1 MSKAWRNT
9 IIIIIVAVASAFAIH
24 LYFKQSNDN
33 NTAEQEYQECAAPEP
48 EPVYRWGVCID
59 SLDIVDGIIG
69 RNELLSN
76 ILFRYDVSAQT
87 VYQIDKAS
95 EKTWSVR
102 KIQSGKPYHIIRERD
117 SVATARFFVY
127 DINKTDYV
135 VYSLSDSIYSYMG
148 AVSVDTVMNYISGS
162 IESSLWNAMI
172 DQGAAPDLAG
182 MLADIYS
189 WTIDFFGIQRR
200 DSFSVYYQELY
211 ADSVRVATGN
221 ILAANFI
228 TSGTN
233 HYAFRYAYHNERGE
247 YFDEKGTSLRRAFL
261 KAPLSYTRISSRFSN
276 ARLHPIK
283 KIVRAHHGVDYAA
296 PSGTPV
302 YSVGDGVVTARAWD
316 SKGGGNYIKIKH
328 NSTYTTEYMH
338 LRGFAKG
345 ISVGTHVS
353 QGQLIGYVGMTG
365 TATGPHLDY
374 RVFKNGTAIDPL
386 RMDLPAVDPI
396 KQEDMPEYLRSVS
409 GYMRM
414 VGLSVPDSLLSDSIV
429 ADTIIISES
438 ND

>member
-1 MSKAWRNT
+1 MKGLLRCLIPISLMFASSCKQDSQP
-9 IIIIIVAVASAFAIH
+9 VA
-24 LYFKQSNDN
+24 D
-33 NTAEQEYQECAAPEP
+33 TQEETSFFVP
-48 EPVYRWGVCID
+48 EPVYRWGICID
-59 SLDIVDGIIG
+59 SLDVVDGTIG
-69 RNELLSN
+69 RNELLST
-76 ILFRYDVSAQT
+76 ILYRYNVSSQT
-87 VYQIDKAS
+87 IYHVEKAS

-102 KIQSGKPYHIIRERD
+102 KMQSGKPYHIIRDSD

-127 DINKTDYV
+127 DINKTDYA
-135 VYSLSDSIYSYMG
+135 VYSLSDSIYSYIG
-148 AVSVDTVMNYISGS
+148 SIDVDTVLNYISGS
-162 IESSLWNAMI
+162 IETSLWNAMI
-172 DQGAAPDLAG
+172 DQGAAPELAG

-189 WTIDFFGIQRR
+189 WTIDFFGIQKR
-200 DSFSVYYQELY
+200 DSFSVYYQEMF

-221 ILAANFI
+221 IIAANFI
-228 TSGTN
+228 TSGTD
-233 HYAFRYAYHNERGE
+233 HYAFRYTYHNERGE

-261 KAPLSYTRISSRFSN
+261 KAPLSYTRISSKFSN
-276 ARLHPIK
+276 ASLHPIK
-283 KIVRAHHGVDYAA
+283 MIVRAHHGVDYAA

-302 YSVGDGVVTARAWD
+302 YSVGDGVVTAKAWD
-316 SKGGGNYIKIKH
+316 NKGGGNYIKIKH

-396 KQEDMPEYLRSVS
+396 KEEDMPQYIKTIS
-409 GYMRM
+409 GYMKM
-414 VGLSVPDSLLSDSIV
+414 VGLSVPDSLQV
-429 ADTIIISES
+429 DTITKTQS

>member
-1 MSKAWRNT
+1 MRRLPGLLILITVLSVFSCKQKSTVSEPKPEEAT
-9 IIIIIVAVASAFAIH
+9 
-24 LYFKQSNDN
+24 YF
-33 NTAEQEYQECAAPEP
+33 EP
-48 EPVYRWGVCID
+48 EPVIRWGINID
-59 SLDIVDGIIG
+59 SLDIVDGLIG
-69 RNELLSN
+69 RNELLST
-76 ILFRYDVSAQT
+76 ILYRYDVTSQT
-87 VYQIDKAS
+87 IYYLEKAS
-95 EKTWSVR
+95 QETWSVR
-102 KIQSGKPYHIIRERD
+102 KMQSGKPYHILRDRD
-117 SVATARFFVY
+117 SIAKARYFVY
-127 DINKTDYV
+127 DINKTDYA
-135 VYSLSDSIYSYMG
+135 VYSLSDSIYSYVG
-148 AVSVDTVMNYISGS
+148 SIDVDTVLNYISGS
-162 IESSLWNAMI
+162 IETSLWNAMI
-172 DQGAAPDLAG
+172 EQGAAPDLAG

-189 WTIDFFGIQRR
+189 WTIDFFGIQKR
-200 DSFSVYYQELY
+200 DSFSVYYEEMF

-228 TSGTN
+228 TSGAD
-233 HYAFRYAYHNERGE
+233 HYAFRYTYHNERGE
-247 YFDEKGTSLRRAFL
+247 YFDENGTSLRRAFL
-261 KAPLSYTRISSRFSN
+261 KAPLSYTRISSKFSE

-396 KQEDMPEYLRSVS
+396 KPEDMPQYLRSVS
-409 GYMRM
+409 EYMKM
-414 VGLSVPDSLLSDSIV
+414 VGLSVPDSLI
-429 ADTIIISES
+429 ADTIINTQS

>member
-1 MSKAWRNT
+1 MKGLLRCLIPISLMFAVSCKQDSQP
-9 IIIIIVAVASAFAIH
+9 VA
-24 LYFKQSNDN
+24 D
-33 NTAEQEYQECAAPEP
+33 TQEETSFFVP
-48 EPVYRWGVCID
+48 EPVYRWGICID
-59 SLDIVDGIIG
+59 SLDVVDGTIG
-69 RNELLSN
+69 RNELLST
-76 ILFRYDVSAQT
+76 ILYRYNVSSQT
-87 VYQIDKAS
+87 IYHVEKAS

-102 KIQSGKPYHIIRERD
+102 KMQSGKPYHIIRDSD

-127 DINKTDYV
+127 DINKTDYA
-135 VYSLSDSIYSYMG
+135 VYSLSDSIYSYIG
-148 AVSVDTVMNYISGS
+148 SIDVDTVLNYISGS
-162 IESSLWNAMI
+162 IETSLWNAMT
-172 DQGAAPDLAG
+172 DQGAAPELAG

-189 WTIDFFGIQRR
+189 WTIDFFGIQKR
-200 DSFSVYYQELY
+200 DSFSVYYQEMF

-221 ILAANFI
+221 IIAANFI
-228 TSGTN
+228 TSGTD
-233 HYAFRYAYHNERGE
+233 HYAFRYTYHNERGE

-261 KAPLSYTRISSRFSN
+261 KAPLSYTRISSKFSN

-302 YSVGDGVVTARAWD
+302 YSVGDGVVTAKAWD
-316 SKGGGNYIKIKH
+316 NKGGGNYIKIKH

-396 KQEDMPEYLRSVS
+396 KEEDMPQYIKTIS
-409 GYMRM
+409 GYMKM
-414 VGLSVPDSLLSDSIV
+414 VGLSVPDSLQV
-429 ADTIIISES
+429 DTITKTQS

>member
-1 MSKAWRNT
+1 MKGFLKYAILTAGLLLSCKNSSTPVQTEADEP
-9 IIIIIVAVASAFAIH
+9 AVA
-24 LYFKQSNDN
+24 LPQ
-33 NTAEQEYQECAAPEP
+33 
-48 EPVYRWGVCID
+48 PVYRWGVCID
-59 SLDIVDGIIG
+59 SVTVTDGTIG
-69 RNELLSN
+69 RNELLSR
-76 ILFRYDVSAQT
+76 ILLRHGVSSQT
-87 VYQIDKAS
+87 IHYVEKAS
-95 EKTWSVR
+95 QETWSVR
-102 KIQSGKPYHIIRERD
+102 KIQAGKTFHIIQERD
-117 SVATARFFVY
+117 SAAKAKYFVY

-135 VYSLSDSIYSYMG
+135 VYALGDSIYSYMG
-148 AVSVDTVMNYISGS
+148 ALPVDTVLNYISGS

-172 DQGAAPDLAG
+172 EQGAAPDLAG
-182 MLADIYS
+182 MLSDIFS

-228 TSGTN
+228 TSGKD
-233 HYAFRYAYHNERGE
+233 HYAFRYTYHNERGE
-247 YFDEKGTSLRRAFL
+247 YFDENGTSLRRAFL
-261 KAPLSYTRISSRFSN
+261 KAPLSYSRISSKFSE

-316 SKGGGNYIKIKH
+316 NKGGGNYIKIKH

-338 LRGFAKG
+338 LRGFARG
-345 ISVGTHVS
+345 INVGTHVS

-396 KQEDMPEYLRSVS
+396 KPEDMPEYLRTVS
-409 GYMRM
+409 GYMKM
-414 VGLSVPDSLLSDSIV
+414 VGAPVPDSIFAA
-429 ADTIIISES
+429 ADTI
-438 ND
+438 NTNAQ

>member
-1 MSKAWRNT
+1 MRKLIGLFILVS
-9 IIIIIVAVASAFAIH
+9 VLFVVSC
-24 LYFKQSNDN
+24 KQS
-33 NTAEQEYQECAAPEP
+33 TVVSEPEPEAEYFVP
-48 EPVYRWGVCID
+48 EPVYRWGINID
-59 SLDIVDGIIG
+59 SLDIIDGTIG
-69 RNELLSN
+69 RNELLST
-76 ILFRYDVSAQT
+76 ILYRYKVSAQT
-87 VYQIDKAS
+87 I
-95 EKTWSVR
+95 
-102 KIQSGKPYHIIRERD
+102 YHVERVLD
-117 SVATARFFVY
+117 RDTVATARYFVY
-127 DINKTDYV
+127 DINKTDYA
-135 VYSLSDSIYSYMG
+135 VYSLSDSIYSYM
-148 AVSVDTVMNYISGS
+148 ASIEVDTVLNYISGS
-162 IESSLWNAMI
+162 IETSLWNAMI

-189 WTIDFFGIQRR
+189 WTIDFFGIQKR
-200 DSFSVYYQELY
+200 DSFSVYYQEMF

-228 TSGTN
+228 TSGTD
-233 HYAFRYAYHNERGE
+233 HFAFRYTYHNERGE

-261 KAPLSYTRISSRFSN
+261 KAPLSYTRISSKFSN

-316 SKGGGNYIKIKH
+316 NKGGGNYIKIKH
-328 NSTYTTEYMH
+328 NSTFTTEYMH
-338 LRGFAKG
+338 LKGFAKG
-345 ISVGTHVS
+345 IAVGTHVS

-396 KQEDMPEYLRSVS
+396 KEEDMPDYLKTVS
-409 GYMRM
+409 GYMKM
-414 VGLSVPDSLLSDSIV
+414 VGLAVSDSLMT
-429 ADTIIISES
+429 DTITNIQS

>member
-1 MSKAWRNT
+1 MRFFRRY
-9 IIIIIVAVASAFAIH
+9 IIVLTALIALTLSCKQKTSVPETEPEEAV
-24 LYFKQSNDN
+24 
-33 NTAEQEYQECAAPEP
+33 EPVPEP
-48 EPVYRWGVCID
+48 TIRWGINID
-59 SLDIVDGIIG
+59 SLDVEDGVIG
-69 RNELLSN
+69 RNELLST
-76 ILFRYDVSAQT
+76 ILYRYDVSSQT
-87 VYQIDKAS
+87 IYHLENAS
-95 EKTWSVR
+95 QETWSVR
-102 KIQSGKPYHIIRERD
+102 KMQSGKPYHVVRDRD
-117 SVATARFFVY
+117 SMATARYFVY
-127 DINKTDYV
+127 DINKTDYA
-135 VYSLSDSIYSYMG
+135 VYSLTDSIFSYTG
-148 AVSVDTVMNYISGS
+148 SIDVDTVLNYISGS
-162 IESSLWNAMI
+162 IETSLWNAMI

-189 WTIDFFGIQRR
+189 WTIDFFGIQKR
-200 DSFSVYYQELY
+200 DSFSVYYEEMF

-228 TSGTN
+228 TSGSD
-233 HYAFRYAYHNERGE
+233 HYAFRYTYHNERGE
-247 YFDEKGTSLRRAFL
+247 YFDENGTSLRRAFL
-261 KAPLSYTRISSRFSN
+261 KAPLSYNRISSKFSE

-302 YSVGDGVVTARAWD
+302 YSVGDGVVTAKAWD

-396 KQEDMPEYLRSVS
+396 APDDMPQYLKAVS
-409 GYMRM
+409 GYMKM
-414 VGLSVPDSLLSDSIV
+414 VGLAVSDSIMN
-429 ADTIIISES
+429 DTITNTAS

>member
-1 MSKAWRNT
+1 MKYRP
-9 IIIIIVAVASAFAIH
+9 IILLTAILISLASCNFGKNRVISGNQGDET
-24 LYFKQSNDN
+24 FF
-33 NTAEQEYQECAAPEP
+33 EP
-48 EPVYRWGVCID
+48 EPTIRWGVCID
-59 SLDIVDGIIG
+59 SLDVEDGVVG
-69 RNELLSN
+69 RNELVSTILNRNGVSMQTIHYMELSSN
-76 ILFRYDVSAQT
+76 D
-87 VYQIDKAS
+87 
-95 EKTWSVR
+95 TWSVR
-102 KIQSGKPYHIIRERD
+102 KIQAGKTYHLLRDQD
-117 SVATARFFVY
+117 SVARVRYFVY
-127 DINKTDYV
+127 DINKTDYA
-135 VYSLSDSIYSYMG
+135 VYSLADSIYSYVG
-148 AVSVDTVMNYISGS
+148 TLPVDTVLNYISGS

-172 DQGAAPDLAG
+172 EQGAAPDLAG
-182 MLADIYS
+182 MLSDIYS
-189 WTIDFFGIQRR
+189 WTIDFFGIQRK
-200 DSFSVYYQELY
+200 DSFSVYYQEFY
-211 ADSVRVATGN
+211 ADTVRVATGH

-228 TSGTN
+228 TSGKD
-233 HYAFRYAYHNERGE
+233 HYAFRYTYHNERGE
-247 YFDEKGTSLRRAFL
+247 YFDENGTSLRRAFL
-261 KAPLSYTRISSRFSN
+261 KAPLSYSRISSKFSE

-338 LRGFAKG
+338 LKGFAKG

-396 KQEDMPEYLRSVS
+396 KEDDMPEYLKAVS
-409 GYMRM
+409 GYMKM
-414 VGLSVPDSLLSDSIV
+414 VGLSVVDSLQT
-429 ADTIIISES
+429 DTIANTLS

>member
-1 MSKAWRNT
+1 MKELLRCLIPISLMFAVSCKQDSQP
-9 IIIIIVAVASAFAIH
+9 VA
-24 LYFKQSNDN
+24 D
-33 NTAEQEYQECAAPEP
+33 TQEETSFFVP
-48 EPVYRWGVCID
+48 EPVYRWGICID
-59 SLDIVDGIIG
+59 SLDVVDGTIG
-69 RNELLSN
+69 RNELLST
-76 ILFRYDVSAQT
+76 ILYRYNVSSQT
-87 VYQIDKAS
+87 IYHVEKAS

-102 KIQSGKPYHIIRERD
+102 KMQSGKPYHIIRDSD

-127 DINKTDYV
+127 DINKTDYAV
-135 VYSLSDSIYSYMG
+135 FSLSDSIYSYIG
-148 AVSVDTVMNYISGS
+148 SIDVDTVLNYISGS
-162 IESSLWNAMI
+162 IETSLWNAMI
-172 DQGAAPDLAG
+172 DQGAAPELAG

-189 WTIDFFGIQRR
+189 WTIDFFGIQKR
-200 DSFSVYYQELY
+200 DSFSVYYQEMF

-228 TSGTN
+228 TSGTD
-233 HYAFRYAYHNERGE
+233 HYAFRYTYHNERGE

-261 KAPLSYTRISSRFSN
+261 KAPLSYTRISSKFSN

-302 YSVGDGVVTARAWD
+302 YSVGDGVVTAKAWD
-316 SKGGGNYIKIKH
+316 NKGGGNYIKIKH

-396 KQEDMPEYLRSVS
+396 KEEDMPQYITTIS
-409 GYMRM
+409 GYMKM
-414 VGLSVPDSLLSDSIV
+414 VGLSVPDSLIT
-429 ADTIIISES
+429 DTIKTLKS

>member
-1 MSKAWRNT
+1 MKGLLRCLIPISLMFAVSCKQDSQP
-9 IIIIIVAVASAFAIH
+9 VA
-24 LYFKQSNDN
+24 D
-33 NTAEQEYQECAAPEP
+33 TQEETSFFVP
-48 EPVYRWGVCID
+48 EPVYRWGICID
-59 SLDIVDGIIG
+59 SLDVVDGTIG
-69 RNELLSN
+69 RNELLST
-76 ILFRYDVSAQT
+76 ILYRYNVSSQT
-87 VYQIDKAS
+87 IYHVEKAS

-102 KIQSGKPYHIIRERD
+102 KMQSGKPYHIIRDSD

-127 DINKTDYV
+127 DINKTDYA
-135 VYSLSDSIYSYMG
+135 VYSLSDSIYSYIG
-148 AVSVDTVMNYISGS
+148 SIDVDTVLNYISGS
-162 IESSLWNAMI
+162 IETSLWNAMT
-172 DQGAAPDLAG
+172 DQGAAPELAG

-189 WTIDFFGIQRR
+189 WTIDFFGIQKR
-200 DSFSVYYQELY
+200 DSFSVYYQEMF

-221 ILAANFI
+221 IFAANFI
-228 TSGTN
+228 TSGTD
-233 HYAFRYAYHNERGE
+233 HYAFRYTYHNERGE

-261 KAPLSYTRISSRFSN
+261 KAPLSYTRISSKFSN

-302 YSVGDGVVTARAWD
+302 YSVGDGVVTAKAWD
-316 SKGGGNYIKIKH
+316 NKGGGNYIKIKH

-396 KQEDMPEYLRSVS
+396 KEEDMPQYIKTIS
-409 GYMRM
+409 GYMKM
-414 VGLSVPDSLLSDSIV
+414 VGLSVPDSLQV
-429 ADTIIISES
+429 DTITKTQS

>member
-1 MSKAWRNT
+1 MKGLLRCLIPISLMFASSCKQDSQP
-9 IIIIIVAVASAFAIH
+9 VA
-24 LYFKQSNDN
+24 D
-33 NTAEQEYQECAAPEP
+33 TQEETSFFVP
-48 EPVYRWGVCID
+48 EPVYRWGICID
-59 SLDIVDGIIG
+59 SLDVVDGTIG
-69 RNELLSN
+69 RNELLST
-76 ILFRYDVSAQT
+76 ILYRYNVSSQT
-87 VYQIDKAS
+87 IYHVEKAS

-102 KIQSGKPYHIIRERD
+102 KMQSGKPYHIIRDSD

-127 DINKTDYV
+127 DINKTDYA
-135 VYSLSDSIYSYMG
+135 VYSLSDSIYSYIG
-148 AVSVDTVMNYISGS
+148 SIDVDTVLNYISGS
-162 IESSLWNAMI
+162 IETSLWNAMI
-172 DQGAAPDLAG
+172 DQGAAPELAG

-189 WTIDFFGIQRR
+189 WTIDFFGIQKR
-200 DSFSVYYQELY
+200 DSFSVYYQEMF

-221 ILAANFI
+221 IIAANFI
-228 TSGTN
+228 TSGTD
-233 HYAFRYAYHNERGE
+233 HYAFRYTYHNERGE

-261 KAPLSYTRISSRFSN
+261 KAPLSYTRISSKFSN

-302 YSVGDGVVTARAWD
+302 YSVGDGVVTAKAWD
-316 SKGGGNYIKIKH
+316 NKGGGNYIKIKH

-396 KQEDMPEYLRSVS
+396 KEEDMPQYIKTIS
-409 GYMRM
+409 GYMKM
-414 VGLSVPDSLLSDSIV
+414 VGLSVPDSLQV
-429 ADTIIISES
+429 DTITKTQS

>member
-1 MSKAWRNT
+1 MKGLIRCLILLSLLSA
-9 IIIIIVAVASAFAIH
+9 ASC
-24 LYFKQSNDN
+24 KQNSQPI
-33 NTAEQEYQECAAPEP
+33 AEPADDEVSIFVP
-48 EPVYRWGVCID
+48 EPVYRWGICID
-59 SLDIVDGIIG
+59 SLDVVDGTIG
-69 RNELLSN
+69 RNELLST
-76 ILFRYDVSAQT
+76 ILYRYNVSSQT
-87 VYQIDKAS
+87 IYYLEKAS

-102 KIQSGKPYHIIRERD
+102 KIQSRKPYHIVRD
-117 SVATARFFVY
+117 SDSLATARFFVY
-127 DINKTDYV
+127 DINKTDYAV
-135 VYSLSDSIYSYMG
+135 FSLSDSIYSYLG
-148 AVSVDTVMNYISGS
+148 SIDVDTVLNYISGS
-162 IESSLWNAMI
+162 IETSLWNAMI
-172 DQGAAPDLAG
+172 DQGAAPELAG

-189 WTIDFFGIQRR
+189 WTIDFFGIQKR
-200 DSFSVYYQELY
+200 DSFSVYYQEMF
-211 ADSVRVATGN
+211 ADSVKVATGN

-228 TSGTN
+228 TSGTD
-233 HYAFRYAYHNERGE
+233 HYAFRYTYHNERGE

-261 KAPLSYTRISSRFSN
+261 KAPLSYTRISSKFSN

-302 YSVGDGVVTARAWD
+302 YSVGDGVVTAKAWD

-396 KQEDMPEYLRSVS
+396 KEEDMPQYLKAVS
-409 GYMRM
+409 GYMKM
-414 VGLSVPDSLLSDSIV
+414 VGLSVSDSLQ
-429 ADTIIISES
+429 ADTTTNIQS

>member
-9 IIIIIVAVASAFAIH
+9 IIIIIVAIAASLVIYLFCMQDH
-24 LYFKQSNDN
+24 VND
-33 NTAEQEYQECAAPEP
+33 TIEQDDLSDEITVPELKH
-48 EPVYRWGVCID
+48 VYRWGLCID
-59 SLDIVDGIIG
+59 SLDVVDGTIN
-69 RNELLSN
+69 RNELLST
-76 ILFRYDVSAQT
+76 ILYRYNVSSQT
-87 VYQIDKAS
+87 IYYL
-95 EKTWSVR
+95 EKESQSTWSVR
-102 KIQSGKPYHIIRERD
+102 KMQSGKPYHILRDRD
-117 SVATARFFVY
+117 SLATARYFVY
-127 DINKTDYV
+127 DINKTDYA
-135 VYSLSDSIYSYMG
+135 VYSLCDSIYSYTG
-148 AVSVDTVMNYISGS
+148 SIDVDTVLNYISGS
-162 IESSLWNAMI
+162 IETSLWNAMI
-172 DQGAAPDLAG
+172 DRGAAPDLAG

-189 WTIDFFGIQRR
+189 WTIDFFGIQKR
-200 DSFSVYYQELY
+200 DSFSVYYQEMY
-211 ADSVRVATGN
+211 TDSMRVATGE

-228 TSGTN
+228 TSGTD
-233 HYAFRYAYHNERGE
+233 HYAFRYKYHNERGE
-247 YFDEKGTSLRRAFL
+247 YFDENGTSLRRAFL
-261 KAPLSYTRISSRFSN
+261 KAPLSYTRISSKFSN

-283 KIVRAHHGVDYAA
+283 KVVRAHHGVDYAA

-345 ISVGTHVS
+345 IAVGTHVS

-396 KQEDMPEYLRSVS
+396 KPEDMPQYLKEVN
-409 GYMRM
+409 GYMKIM
-414 VGLSVPDSLLSDSIV
+414 GIEVPDSIAS
-429 ADTIIISES
+429 DTIR